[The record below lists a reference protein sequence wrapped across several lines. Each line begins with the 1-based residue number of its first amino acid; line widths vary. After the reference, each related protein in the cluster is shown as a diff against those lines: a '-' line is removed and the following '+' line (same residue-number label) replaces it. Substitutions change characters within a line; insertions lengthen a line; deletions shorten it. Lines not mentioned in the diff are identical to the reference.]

1 METQTREK
9 SKNPKTGSKSKRKKE
24 SVDYTLQRDK
34 AEEEGEGFSH
44 VFLWC
49 FIGHMWLYCQI
60 SHHNYTHCMCVCDL
74 K

>member
-34 AEEEGEGFSH
+34 AEEERRDFPI
-44 VFLWC
+44 C
-49 FIGHMWLYCQI
+49 FCGVLLATCGYTVR
-60 SHHNYTHCMCVCDL
+60 SVTTTTHCMCVCV
-74 K
+74 

>member
-34 AEEEGEGFSH
+34 AEEEGEGFSRL
-44 VFLWC
+44 FLWC
-49 FIGHMWLYCQI
+49 FIVHMWL
-60 SHHNYTHCMCVCDL
+60 
-74 K
+74 